1 MRQLHRQSTACRS
14 ASVQFAFCDVVYV
27 LDNLQYRALPSPG
40 PFPSFVAAPGSS
52 KKETDPH
59 WYAEEAI
66 EVQIIGFI
74 NRVRSAPI
82 TMGLRIL
89 LAESDTCGQLD

>member
-1 MRQLHRQSTACRS
+1 MRQLHRQSTVCRS
-14 ASVQFAFCDVVYV
+14 ASVQFAFCVVVYV
-27 LDNLQYRALPSPG
+27 LDNLQYRSLPR

-74 NRVRSAPI
+74 NRVRSARS
-82 TMGLRIL
+82 LWV
-89 LAESDTCGQLD
+89 